1 MFANPFCGTC
11 FNFLKHTFIST
22 TGAPKALQIREWC
35 KPHAGSSEGP
45 SLFWAMVPYNSDIKN
60 IWNHDTVGGITTY
73 GCPSREVPLG
83 LRESIVIFGA
93 LAKYVC
99 LSQPVI
105 WKKYPALLSSNTPAE
120 IEHMPRLA
128 AFLASRPMFRTTTWL
143 GMYGGDSPK
152 PVKLLSDEPFIM
164 QLHRT
169 AQHNYIK
176 QTCNAGI
183 LFILGLRLFTVNL

>member
-1 MFANPFCGTC
+1 MLVRVRGQVFFGQWYPTIQ
-11 FNFLKHTFIST
+11 ISRT
-22 TGAPKALQIREWC
+22 YE
-35 KPHAGSSEGP
+35 
-45 SLFWAMVPYNSDIKN
+45 
-60 IWNHDTVGGITTY
+60 NHDTVGGITTY

-152 PVKLLSDEPFIM
+152 PVKLLSDDPFIM